1 MRGPSRIEVQL
12 DKVLKQ
18 RGKTR
23 YWLAQVSGIH
33 QVTLYHL
40 QKGKTAGI
48 KFETLA
54 TICDL
59 LDCEPGDILVRV
71 PDR

>member
-1 MRGPSRIEVQL
+1 MRGPSRIEFQL
-12 DKVLKQ
+12 DKVLKKN
-18 RGKTR
+18 GKTR
-23 YWLAQVSGIH
+23 YWLAQVSGIS
-33 QVTLYHL
+33 QVTLYRFQH
-40 QKGKTAGI
+40 GKAQGM